1 MTTPTRSREAA
12 LTPSTL
18 RSLSLGNAAFPLGSQ
33 EWVLE
38 ASRALAEAG
47 DALEA
52 VARSG
57 PVEHDREELLDT
69 ISDAIGDSMD
79 MDWNYRDGAR
89 SVLAALVAENIVKV
103 KP

>member
-1 MTTPTRSREAA
+1 
-12 LTPSTL
+12 
-18 RSLSLGNAAFPLGSQ
+18 
-33 EWVLE
+33 
-38 ASRALAEAG
+38 
-47 DALEA
+47 LEA